1 MSCCAQRNPGVA
13 GHSGGK
19 SRIGERTLGEY
30 VLLKS
35 SVFGSLE
42 AVIVDAQQD
51 LTNKEKRLEARWGA
65 DRGGWL
71 GDDGG
76 MQQVQ

>member
-1 MSCCAQRNPGVA
+1 MHKEIQEWPATA
-13 GHSGGK
+13 GENRESVK
-19 SRIGERTLGEY
+19 ELLGEY

>member
-1 MSCCAQRNPGVA
+1 MHKEIQEWPATA
-13 GHSGGK
+13 GENRESVK
-19 SRIGERTLGEY
+19 EFLGEY